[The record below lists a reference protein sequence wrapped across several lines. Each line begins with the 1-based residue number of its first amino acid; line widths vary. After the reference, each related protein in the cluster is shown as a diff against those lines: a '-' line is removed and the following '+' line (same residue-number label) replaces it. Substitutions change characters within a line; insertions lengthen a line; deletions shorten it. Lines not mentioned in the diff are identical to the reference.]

1 LVAGGCIG
9 GWPARTR
16 ASDDLIE
23 VEGCEGADEFTVDKN
38 NRWQGDLVAPG
49 GTEQMRVRAEYDPD
63 GSGCWVISL
72 SQTDESVPLAAWGNG
87 TGQEPG
93 GYSTLVRVDAPEGT
107 RLTNVVPDPDGG
119 S

>member
-1 LVAGGCIG
+1 MIEIYG
-9 GWPARTR
+9 

-23 VEGCEGADEFTVDKN
+23 VEGCEGADEFYADGKG
-38 NRWQGDLVAPG
+38 RWQADLVGPG

-72 SQTDESVPLAAWGNG
+72 SQTAEGVPFPAWGNG
-87 TGQEPG
+87 VGQSEND
-93 GYSTLVRVDAPEGT
+93 YSTLIRIDAPEGT
-107 RLTNVVPDPDGG
+107 RLTNVIPEP